1 MTFDAKLPTP
11 APANTSTNPPPGWG
25 TDELTKFLDAA
36 RSNQW
41 GTFWNKR
48 SAVGKLI
55 AIDAQFMKA
64 SKDWMNPQSE
74 IAALLLLRC
83 HAAFRAAAGLAMAGQ
98 AAEAYVQCRAM
109 LEYAAYAVHIYRD
122 PPLGT
127 LWLNRHQ
134 DPVSMEAQKRAFSHR
149 KVLASVTGA
158 NAHAGKRFENLYQ
171 LTIDFGGHP
180 NERSVTGNMKMVE
193 APGKTTMIAIMQH
206 DDGVELDLALK
217 SVARCGMVTLE
228 MLQVVFNSRFEI
240 LGINA
245 AMLEL
250 RKGL

>member
-1 MTFDAKLPTP
+1 MTANAKLPTS

-48 SAVGKLI
+48 SAAGKLI
-55 AIDAQFMKA
+55 AIDAQFIKA

-74 IAALLLLRC
+74 IAALLLIRC
-83 HAAFRAAAGLAMAGQ
+83 HAAFRAATGLAMAGQ

-122 PPLGT
+122 PALGT

-134 DPVSMEAQKRAFSHR
+134 DMEAQKIAFSHR
-149 KVLASVTGA
+149 KVLVSVTAA
-158 NAHAGKRFENLYQ
+158 NAHVGKRFEDLYQ

-180 NERSVTGNMKMVE
+180 NERSVTGNMKMVKE
-193 APGKTTMIAIMQH
+193 PGKATMIAIMQH
-206 DDGVELDLALK
+206 GDGVELDLALK

-240 LGINA
+240 LGIND